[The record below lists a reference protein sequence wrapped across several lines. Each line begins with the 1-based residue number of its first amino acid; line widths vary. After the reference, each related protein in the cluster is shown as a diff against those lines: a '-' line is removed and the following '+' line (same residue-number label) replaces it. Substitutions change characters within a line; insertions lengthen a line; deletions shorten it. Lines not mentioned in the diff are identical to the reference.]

1 MRLGEVR
8 LGEVRLGEVRLGEA
22 MDVVSDWVRLGCECG

>member
-1 MRLGEVR
+1 VRLGEVR
-8 LGEVRLGEVRLGEA
+8 LGEVRLGEV